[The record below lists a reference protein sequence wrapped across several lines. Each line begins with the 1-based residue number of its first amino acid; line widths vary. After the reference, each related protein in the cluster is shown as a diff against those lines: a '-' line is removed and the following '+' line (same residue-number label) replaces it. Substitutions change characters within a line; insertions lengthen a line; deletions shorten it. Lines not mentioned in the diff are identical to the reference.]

1 VHNDFSKEN
10 IFILDCLKRLLSKTF
25 DYENVSLPGSL
36 NWDYIITT
44 SDLNGV
50 IPLLA
55 KTINLYLKD
64 SIPSDVLNTVTEMN
78 REIAV
83 SNLVKLKELF
93 NIDRQLKETEINTLV
108 LKGPGMGAEI
118 YGDLSLRPFG
128 DLDILINKENVAEAV
143 KILKYNGYEYC
154 FDLTEKQIEIYKK
167 SPIYLIDHDMHYS
180 FYNPLKSIYLELHW
194 ALMPEKY
201 SFSQDINE
209 IFSNAVPVSVNSGRF
224 DVLGDEDLIIYLSI
238 HGAKH
243 YWSRM
248 IWIFDITSFIE
259 RKKNINWELVI
270 AKSEELNCRR
280 SLLLSLY
287 LAGDLFSVEIP
298 KIFGTYINNDKAVSV
313 LGENVKQN
321 FQKIYDLE
329 KIETYNKTFF
339 LKSMESTSDKLLYIA
354 DLLFNPTIYE
364 VEVIIFPKELSFLYY
379 ILRPLRLIKK
389 YLLKIFSY

>member
-1 VHNDFSKEN
+1 
-10 IFILDCLKRLLSKTF
+10 
-25 DYENVSLPGSL
+25 
-36 NWDYIITT
+36 
-44 SDLNGV
+44 
-50 IPLLA
+50 
-55 KTINLYLKD
+55 
-64 SIPSDVLNTVTEMN
+64 MN

-83 SNLVKLKELF
+83 GNLIKLKELF
-93 NIDRQLKETEINTLV
+93 NIDRQLKESKINTLV
-108 LKGPGMGAEI
+108 LKGPGLGAEI
-118 YGDLSLRPFG
+118 YGDMSLRPIG
-128 DLDILINKENVAEAV
+128 DLDILISKENVAEAV
-143 KILKYNGYEYC
+143 KILRNNGYEYS
-154 FDLTEKQIEIYKK
+154 FDLTDKQIEIYKK

-209 IFSNAVPVSVNSGRF
+209 IFSNAIPVSVNSGRF
-224 DVLGDEDLIIYLSI
+224 DVPGDEDLIIYLSI

-248 IWIFDITSFIE
+248 IWIFDIASFIE

-280 SLLLSLY
+280 SLLLSFY
-287 LAGDLFSVEIP
+287 LAGDFFSVEIP
-298 KIFGTYINNDKAVSV
+298 KICGTYINNDKAVLE
-313 LGENVKQN
+313 LGKNVKQN

-329 KIETYNKTFF
+329 KIETHNQTFF

-364 VEVIIFPKELSFLYY
+364 VEVIVLPKKLSFLYY